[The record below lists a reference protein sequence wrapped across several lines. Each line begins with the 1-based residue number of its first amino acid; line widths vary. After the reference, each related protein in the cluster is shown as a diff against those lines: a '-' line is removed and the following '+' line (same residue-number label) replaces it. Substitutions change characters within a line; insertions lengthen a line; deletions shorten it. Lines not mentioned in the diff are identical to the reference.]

1 MKGAEH
7 RVVTNSNLVRT
18 TASFA
23 LNPFNETLIEPA
35 KALVDASNPA
45 LYKSFSYK
53 DFIIKYRAAASYG
66 TAFGEFLSGTPD

>member
-7 RVVTNSNLVRT
+7 RVVTNSNLART
-18 TASFA
+18 TASFFI
-23 LNPFNETLIEPA
+23 NPLDETIIEPA

-66 TAFGEFLSGTPD
+66 TAFEEFLSGTPD